1 MSSFNSR
8 SHGLARARHGVRTV
22 LEMLRTLAGSV
33 TGNRPHGAPQG
44 NAFEKAV
51 RSPEDMLG
59 ELKRQAMTLTPL
71 VKRLLFDGFDGVPET
86 LRLGWA
92 QLPGNGSRSFSLGV
106 FVGRD
111 RFCQIALADAQ
122 GRVFVG
128 DDPGSCSAGR
138 RKWRC
143 RLFRG
148 VAGTGG
154 TVGRSAA
161 ASWGVTRTGG

>member
-44 NAFEKAV
+44 NAFDKAV

-71 VKRLLFDGFDGVPET
+71 VKRRLFDGFDGVPEK
-86 LRLGWA
+86 LLLGWA

-106 FVGRD
+106 CSWGVTGSARS
-111 RFCQIALADAQ
+111 RSPTRRGACSWATIRGWTPTAWN
-122 GRVFVG
+122 
-128 DDPGSCSAGR
+128 PGSCSAGR
-138 RKWRC
+138 RR
-143 RLFRG
+143 
-148 VAGTGG
+148 
-154 TVGRSAA
+154 
-161 ASWGVTRTGG
+161 

>member
-71 VKRLLFDGFDGVPET
+71 VKRRLFDGFDGVPET

-128 DDPGSCSAGR
+128 DDPSGSP
-138 RKWRC
+138 
-143 RLFRG
+143 
-148 VAGTGG
+148 VHVQPGG
-154 TVGRSAA
+154 GSGAA
-161 ASWGVTRTGG
+161 ACSGAWPEPGEPSGDPRRRRGA

>member
-44 NAFEKAV
+44 NAFDKAV

-71 VKRLLFDGFDGVPET
+71 GKRRLFDGVTGSA
-86 LRLGWA
+86 R
-92 QLPGNGSRSFSLGV
+92 SRSPTRRGACSWATIRGWTPT
-106 FVGRD
+106 
-111 RFCQIALADAQ
+111 AWS
-122 GRVFVG
+122 
-128 DDPGSCSAGR
+128 PGSCSAGR
-138 RKWRC
+138 RR
-143 RLFRG
+143 
-148 VAGTGG
+148 
-154 TVGRSAA
+154 
-161 ASWGVTRTGG
+161 